1 MSRLSYYGILL
12 LLANTLV
19 CPIPTNQG
27 ISLYLWY
34 NLITMHGPE
43 VFGADPARIKW
54 QIVRGDT
61 SPLRVEFLEDDE
73 VTYFD
78 TSDWTFEA
86 TTYDPQSDA
95 LDSLEVTAGSGYVDI
110 MAPASITEL
119 WGTGYKSVVTELTF
133 DLQVTI
139 DGETIW
145 TPLIGTI
152 SVLGDITGSL

>member
-1 MSRLSYYGILL
+1 M
-12 LLANTLV
+12 
-19 CPIPTNQG
+19 
-27 ISLYLWY
+27 
-34 NLITMHGPE
+34 TMCGPE
-43 VFGADPARIKW
+43 VFGADPATIKW

-61 SPLRVEFLEDDE
+61 SPLRVEFLQDDE

-78 TSDWTFEA
+78 TSDWTYEA
-86 TTYDPQSDA
+86 TSYDPQSDA
-95 LDSLEVTAGSGYVDI
+95 LDSLEITPGNGYVDI

-119 WGTGYKSVVTELTF
+119 WGLGYKTVVTELTF

>member
-1 MSRLSYYGILL
+1 M
-12 LLANTLV
+12 
-19 CPIPTNQG
+19 
-27 ISLYLWY
+27 
-34 NLITMHGPE
+34 NLCSPE
-43 VFGADPARIKW
+43 IFGADPARIKW

-73 VTYFD
+73 ETYFD

-86 TTYDPQSDA
+86 TTYDPQSDF
-95 LDSLEVTAGSGYVDI
+95 LDSLEVSRGTGYVDI

-119 WGTGYKSVVTELTF
+119 WGTGFKSVVTELTF

-139 DGETIW
+139 DVPNINMDGPTVW

-152 SVLGDITGSL
+152 SVIGDITGSL

>member
-1 MSRLSYYGILL
+1 MS
-12 LLANTLV
+12 T
-19 CPIPTNQG
+19 
-27 ISLYLWY
+27 
-34 NLITMHGPE
+34 HGPE

-78 TSDWTFEA
+78 TSDWVFEA
-86 TTYDPQSDA
+86 TSYDPQSDA
-95 LDSLEVTAGSGYVDI
+95 LDSLEITAGDGYVDI
-110 MAPASITEL
+110 LAPSSITQL
-119 WGTGYKSVVTELTF
+119 WGTGYKTIVTELTF

-139 DGETIW
+139 DSDTVW

-152 SVLGDITGSL
+152 SVIGDITGSL

>member
-1 MSRLSYYGILL
+1 M
-12 LLANTLV
+12 
-19 CPIPTNQG
+19 
-27 ISLYLWY
+27 
-34 NLITMHGPE
+34 TMCGPE
-43 VFGADPARIKW
+43 IFGADPATIKW

-61 SPLRVEFLEDDE
+61 SPLRVEFLQDDE

-78 TSDWTFEA
+78 TSDWTYEA
-86 TTYDPQSDA
+86 TSYDPQSDA
-95 LDSLEVTAGSGYVDI
+95 LDSLEITPGNGYVDI

-119 WGTGYKSVVTELTF
+119 WGLGYKTVVTELTF